1 MISLKRRYLQIGK
14 KVIKLE
20 IDALNKLLK
29 YIDNSFYDAVEAI
42 KKCESKVILC
52 GVGKSGL
59 IASKISSTL
68 SSIGVPSFVLSA
80 INSSHG
86 DLGAISK
93 KDLLILISY
102 SGDTSELKNIIEFAK
117 KYNVKL
123 IGIMSK
129 KNSLLYKNSNI
140 KLLIPEVKESG
151 HGIVPTSS
159 TTSQLALGDAL
170 AISVMLS
177 KNFTK
182 SDFKKFHPAGTL
194 GEKLKTVQ
202 DLMVTKNDIPF
213 VNSKENLKKALKII
227 DTKKLGLAVVKNKK
241 NETIGIFTDGDLKR
255 KIEIKKDISSIKI
268 EEIMTKKPI
277 SVSKD
282 TLAAKAIGLM
292 NEKKITSLLVHDQSS
307 KKKTIGILHIHH
319 LISLKN

>member
-1 MISLKRRYLQIGK
+1 
-14 KVIKLE
+14 
-20 IDALNKLLK
+20 
-29 YIDNSFYDAVEAI
+29 
-42 KKCESKVILC
+42 
-52 GVGKSGL
+52 
-59 IASKISSTL
+59 L

-129 KNSLLYKNSNI
+129 KNSLLYKNANI

-255 KIEIKKDISSIKI
+255 KIEINKDISSIKI

>member
-1 MISLKRRYLQIGK
+1 MTSLKRRYLQIGK

-182 SDFKKFHPAGTL
+182 SDFKKFHPAGSL

-255 KIEIKKDISSIKI
+255 KIEINKDISSIKI
-268 EEIMTKKPI
+268 KEIMTKKPI

>member
-29 YIDNSFYDAVEAI
+29 YINSSFYNAVEAI

-102 SGDTSELKNIIEFAK
+102 SGNTSELKNIIEFTK

-159 TTSQLALGDAL
+159 TTIQLALGDAL

-182 SDFKKFHPAGTL
+182 SDFKKFHPAGSL

-255 KIEIKKDISSIKI
+255 KIEINKDISSIKI

>member
-1 MISLKRRYLQIGK
+1 MTSLKRRYLQIGK

-29 YIDNSFYDAVEAI
+29 YINNSFYDAVEAI

-255 KIEIKKDISSIKI
+255 KIEINKDISSIKI

>member
-102 SGDTSELKNIIEFAK
+102 SGNTSELKNIIEFAK

-159 TTSQLALGDAL
+159 TTIQLALGDAL

-182 SDFKKFHPAGTL
+182 SDFKKFHPAGSL

-255 KIEIKKDISSIKI
+255 KIEINKDISSIKI

>member
-1 MISLKRRYLQIGK
+1 MINSKRKNLQIGK
-14 KVIKLE
+14 KVIRLE
-20 IDALNKLLK
+20 INALNQLLK
-29 YIDNSFYDAVEAI
+29 YINASFSNAVEAI

-59 IASKISSTL
+59 IATKISATL

-102 SGDTSELKNIIEFAK
+102 SGNTFELKNIIEFAK
-117 KYNVKL
+117 KYNVRL
-123 IGIMSK
+123 IGITSK
-129 KNSLLYKNSNI
+129 KNSLLYQNSDI
-140 KLLIPEVKESG
+140 KLLIPEVIEAG

-159 TTSQLALGDAL
+159 TASQLALGDAL

-177 KNFTK
+177 KKFTK
-182 SDFKKFHPAGTL
+182 SDFKKFHPSGNL

-202 DLMVTKNDIPF
+202 DLMLTKKDIPF
-213 VNSKENLKKALKII
+213 VNQNESLKKALKII
-227 DTKKLGLAVVKNKK
+227 NSKRLGLAIVKNKK
-241 NETIGIFTDGDLKR
+241 SETIGIFTDGDLKR
-255 KIEIKKDISSIKI
+255 NIEINTDISKIKI
-268 EEIMTKKPI
+268 DQVMTKKPV
-277 SVSKD
+277 SVSKN

-292 NEKKITSLLVHDQSS
+292 NEKKITSLLVHEQSS
-307 KKKTIGILHIHH
+307 KNRTIGILHIHH
-319 LISLKN
+319 LIRLKN

>member
-29 YIDNSFYDAVEAI
+29 YINNSFYDAVEAI
-42 KKCESKVILC
+42 KKCESKVIMC

-102 SGDTSELKNIIEFAK
+102 SGDTSELINIIEFAK

-129 KNSLLYKNSNI
+129 KNSLLYKNANI

-182 SDFKKFHPAGTL
+182 SDFKKFHPAGSL

-255 KIEIKKDISSIKI
+255 KIEINKDISSIKI

-277 SVSKD
+277 SISKD

>member
-29 YIDNSFYDAVEAI
+29 YINSSFYNAVEAI

-182 SDFKKFHPAGTL
+182 SDFKKFHPAGSL

-255 KIEIKKDISSIKI
+255 KIEINKDISSIKI

-277 SVSKD
+277 SISKD

-292 NEKKITSLLVHDQSS
+292 NEKKITSLLVHDRSS
-307 KKKTIGILHIHH
+307 KNKTIGILHIHH

>member
-29 YIDNSFYDAVEAI
+29 YINNSFYDAVEAI

-129 KNSLLYKNSNI
+129 KNSLLYKNANI

-182 SDFKKFHPAGTL
+182 SDFKKFHPAGSL

-255 KIEIKKDISSIKI
+255 KIEINKDISSIKI
-268 EEIMTKKPI
+268 DEIMTKKPI
-277 SVSKD
+277 SVRKD

>member
-1 MISLKRRYLQIGK
+1 MKKKFIKIGKQVIDLQIQALK
-14 KVIKLE
+14 KVKKSLG
-20 IDALNKLLK
+20 
-29 YIDNSFYDAVEAI
+29 NSFNETIDVI
-42 KKCESKVILC
+42 SKCQSKVILC

-102 SGDTSELKNIIEFAK
+102 SGNTSELKNIIEFAK

-129 KNSLLYKNSNI
+129 KNSLLYKNANI

-227 DTKKLGLAVVKNKK
+227 NTKKLGLAVVKNKK

-255 KIEIKKDISSIKI
+255 KIEINKDISRIKI
-268 EEIMTKKPI
+268 DEIMTKKPI
-277 SVSKD
+277 SVSKN

>member
-1 MISLKRRYLQIGK
+1 MKNLKRRYLQNGK

-20 IDALNKLLK
+20 ISALNKLLK
-29 YIDNSFYDAVEAI
+29 YINNSFSDAVEAI

-68 SSIGVPSFVLSA
+68 SSVGVPSFVLSA

-102 SGDTSELKNIIEFAK
+102 SGNTFELKNIIEFAK
-117 KYNVKL
+117 RYNVKL
-123 IGIMSK
+123 IGITSK

-159 TTSQLALGDAL
+159 TTIQLALGDAL

-177 KNFTK
+177 NNFTK
-182 SDFKKFHPAGTL
+182 SDFKKFHPSGTL

-202 DLMVTKNDIPF
+202 DLMITKNNIPF
-213 VNSKENLKKALKII
+213 VKKNESLKKALKII
-227 DTKKLGLAVVKNKK
+227 NAKKLGLAVVKNKK

-255 KIEIKKDISSIKI
+255 KIQINKDISNIKI
-268 EEIMTKKPI
+268 EDIMTIEPI

-292 NEKKITSLLVHDQSS
+292 NEKKITSLLIHEEPS
-307 KKKTIGILHIHH
+307 KNKTIGILHIHH

>member
-1 MISLKRRYLQIGK
+1 
-14 KVIKLE
+14 
-20 IDALNKLLK
+20 
-29 YIDNSFYDAVEAI
+29 
-42 KKCESKVILC
+42 
-52 GVGKSGL
+52 
-59 IASKISSTL
+59 
-68 SSIGVPSFVLSA
+68 
-80 INSSHG
+80 
-86 DLGAISK
+86 
-93 KDLLILISY
+93 
-102 SGDTSELKNIIEFAK
+102 
-117 KYNVKL
+117 
-123 IGIMSK
+123 MSK

-182 SDFKKFHPAGTL
+182 SDFKKFHPAGSL

-255 KIEIKKDISSIKI
+255 KIEINKDISSIKI

-277 SVSKD
+277 SISKD